1 MEAWGIEKKR
11 KKNGKHVRRKERKRE
26 RKEERN
32 APGSKH
38 VRV

>member
-11 KKNGKHVRRKERKRE
+11 KKNGKHVRRKERNRE
-26 RKEERN
+26 RKEGRN